1 MGNVRGKAHAF
12 LPPSHYYVGIA
23 RGNLLRSKRDG
34 PETRAAHLIHA
45 EGRRIHGNASGDGG
59 LPRRV
64 LALACRQHLAHD
76 HFVDVRRLNMSPGKR
91 RPNGN
96 LAKRVGR

>member
-1 MGNVRGKAHAF
+1 MGCKAHA
-12 LPPSHYYVGIA
+12 LLAAGDHDISIA
-23 RGNLLRSKRDG
+23 GRDLLRAKRDG
-34 PETRAAHLIHA
+34 AKARAAHLVHA